1 MRDDLFV
8 SVRVSDG
15 ENLFCGY
22 RIYRAVRIVP
32 AFVFD
37 FCVGYFQYFSLDL
50 RRIFFLDDVLCA
62 DSLSEEY

>member
-22 RIYRAVRIVP
+22 RIYRAVRIVL

-37 FCVGYFQYFSLDL
+37 FCVGYFQHFGLNL
-50 RRIFFLDDVLCA
+50 CGVFFLNDVLCA
-62 DSLSEEY
+62 DNLSEEY